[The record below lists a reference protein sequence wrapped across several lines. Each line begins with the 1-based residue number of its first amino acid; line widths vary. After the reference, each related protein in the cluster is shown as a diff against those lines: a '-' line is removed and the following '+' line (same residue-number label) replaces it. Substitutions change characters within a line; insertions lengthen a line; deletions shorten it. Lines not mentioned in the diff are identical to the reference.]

1 MTSVLRFVFAQVRV
15 VMMHC
20 KQRFAPYLSKSI
32 KLTSLLSLLGL
43 SFLIGGTAAHAADLS
58 AETAFILN
66 TFMFLICGAF
76 VMWMAAGFAMLEA
89 GLVRAQNTAAICL
102 KNIALYSIAG
112 IMYYLIGYNLMYVD
126 VDSIIGS
133 LSLFYNPSDAE
144 AILMAAD
151 EGAPEIAAAAEV
163 VNNSDY
169 SVMSDWFFQMVF
181 VATAASIVS
190 GTVAE
195 RIKLWPFLIFV
206 VVLTGFIYPIQG
218 AWTWG
223 AGWLDAMGFS
233 DFAGSTIVHSVGG
246 WAALMGALILGPRLG
261 KYSEDGRILPMPG
274 ANLPLATLG
283 TFILWLGWFGFNG
296 GSVLMLASAK
306 AATSMSLVFVNTNL
320 AAAAG
325 CLAAMVYASLRFG
338 KPDLTLVLNGALAG
352 LVAITAGP
360 DVESPAIAMLIGAIG
375 GVLCCIAIPVFDKLK
390 IDDVVGAL
398 SVHLVAGIWGTL
410 AVAIFGGADFV
421 VQLTGIVAIGAFVC
435 VTSGLVWIALKYTI
449 GIRVDK
455 RDERDG
461 IDRAE
466 IGLDAYA
473 DFEIRQA
480 RH

>member
-1 MTSVLRFVFAQVRV
+1 MKLFSS
-15 VMMHC
+15 
-20 KQRFAPYLSKSI
+20 LS
-32 KLTSLLSLLGL
+32 LFGLSLL
-43 SFLIGGTAAHAADLS
+43 IGGAAAHAAEIS
-58 AETAFILN
+58 AETAFVLN

-89 GLVRAQNTAAICL
+89 GLVRAQNTAVICL

-126 VDSIIGS
+126 VNGIVGAFK
-133 LSLFYNPSDAE
+133 LFYDPSVNE
-144 AILMAAD
+144 AILMAAED
-151 EGAPEIAAAAEV
+151 EAEIAAAAKV
-163 VNNSDY
+163 VGESDY

-206 VVLTGFIYPIQG
+206 VVLTGIIYPIQG

-223 AGWLDAMGFS
+223 GGWLTERGFS

-246 WAALMGALILGPRLG
+246 WAALMGALILGPRKG
-261 KYSEDGRILPMPG
+261 KYDAEGRVMPMPG

-296 GSVLMLASAK
+296 GSVLALGSAK
-306 AATSMSLVFVNTNL
+306 AATSMSLVFVNTNI

-325 CLAAMVYASLRFG
+325 CLAAMAYASLRFG

-360 DVESPAIAMLIGAIG
+360 DVASPATAIVIGAIG
-375 GVLCCIAIPVFDKLK
+375 GILCCIAIPVFDRLK

-410 AVAIFGGADFV
+410 AVAIFNGGDFV
-421 VQLTGIVAIGAFVC
+421 VQLTGIVTIGLFVS
-435 VTSGLVWIALKYTI
+435 VISGLVWAILKYTI
-449 GIRVDK
+449 GIRVEEQ
-455 RDERDG
+455 DERYG
-461 IDRAE
+461 LDRAE
-466 IGLDAYA
+466 VGLDAYA